1 MKNTDIH
8 GKQATYVSS
17 RSVIL
22 GFWCFCTKLDQWCIF
37 EENSMID
44 DKFEL
49 IGSDYKDTSKIP
61 KDRDL
66 FYHCLKCD
74 DIIPSVPR
82 ESMGC
87 CCRNIVIDKEY

>member
-1 MKNTDIH
+1 
-8 GKQATYVSS
+8 
-17 RSVIL
+17 
-22 GFWCFCTKLDQWCIF
+22 
-37 EENSMID
+37 MID